1 MFCAREREYMRYG
14 IKGKLNKTSA
24 MKQLKREGGVED
36 GADRVM
42 REREMEK
49 RELLKQEINTLLL
62 GAEMVVATV
71 SLSFLLS

>member
-1 MFCAREREYMRYG
+1 MFCARKRKCMRYNR

-42 REREMEK
+42 RERDGK
-49 RELLKQEINTLLL
+49 RE
-62 GAEMVVATV
+62 
-71 SLSFLLS
+71 SC